1 MILLLLFFLV
11 ALVLF
16 NIFIWIY
23 DATKLKDA
31 IQRSKKL
38 FRLGIVITILSYL
51 LLLTMGL
58 IDYLKSKGI

>member
-11 ALVLF
+11 TLILF
-16 NIFIWIY
+16 NIFIWVY

-38 FRLGIVITILSYL
+38 FRVGIVITILSYL

-58 IDYLKSKGI
+58 IDFLKSK

>member
-11 ALVLF
+11 TLILF
-16 NIFIWIY
+16 NIFIWVY

-38 FRLGIVITILSYL
+38 FRVGIAITILSYL
-51 LLLTMGL
+51 LLLIMGL
-58 IDYLKSKGI
+58 IDYLKSK